1 METLELIEIGQE
13 IGIIFPEELCAKL
26 QLAVGDDVHL
36 TPTANG
42 FSLHSNQSDTKL
54 FYESR
59 AQTTPTQSN

>member
-1 METLELIEIGQE
+1 METLELIEVGEE
-13 IGIIFPEELCAKL
+13 IGIIFPETLCAKL
-26 QLAVGDDVHL
+26 QLAVGNDVHI

-59 AQTTPTQSN
+59 AQTTPAQSS